1 MNKNFKRQKFR
12 FGFYLLA
19 VLALVSGALMNV
31 SAKQN
36 PPEQDISTLAKP
48 SAPEKVHQ
56 EIVKYEIKSGDTLST
71 VLSLQG
77 ITEDASQIINASKV
91 VYDFTKIKAGQMLKF
106 VFMEKGFATM
116 EYAVT
121 DNKVVTVEKTDDGF
135 KASENDIKYDIK
147 PTSVAGSID
156 SSLFVDASAA
166 GLQDKTIM
174 ELANVF
180 GWDIDFTADIRKGDS
195 FKVIYEQRS
204 LNGEAA
210 KPGKILGA
218 WFENQGQ
225 KYWAILYK
233 DSDGKEKYYDL
244 EGNSVARQFLKS
256 SLDYKYIS
264 TQYTNQRVNPV
275 TKKLDTHKAID
286 FAAPSGTPVV
296 AAADGTVVYSDW
308 KGGYGIDVE
317 IQHDNSYKTLNAHL
331 SRIAKGI
338 KNGVTVEQGQVIG
351 YVGSTGMSTGHHLH
365 FAMYKK
371 STPINPLTAQLPK
384 GEPVRESAKSDYYKA
399 RDQIKPLLE

>member
-1 MNKNFKRQKFR
+1 MVV
-12 FGFYLLA
+12 L
-19 VLALVSGALMNV
+19 VLASGALISV
-31 SAKQN
+31 YAKQN
-36 PPEQDISTLAKP
+36 PTEQNVSTAAET
-48 SAPEKVHQ
+48 SVPEKVNQ

-77 ITEDASQIINASKV
+77 ITEDASQIIAASKD
-91 VYDFTKIKAGQMLKF
+91 VYDFTKIKAGQILKF
-106 VFMEKGFATM
+106 VFVEKVFASM

-121 DNKVVTVEKTDDGF
+121 DNKVITVEKTDSGF
-135 KASENDIKYDIK
+135 EATKNDIKYDIK
-147 PTSVAGSID
+147 LITVAGSIN

-174 ELANVF
+174 ELADVF
-180 GWDIDFTADIRKGDS
+180 GWDIDFTADIRQGDS

-218 WFENQGQ
+218 WFENQDQ

-233 DSDGKEKYYDL
+233 DPDGKEKYYDL
-244 EGNSVARQFLKS
+244 EGNSLARQFLKS

-275 TKKLDTHKAID
+275 TKNIDTHKAID

-317 IQHDNSYKTLNAHL
+317 INHDNSYKTLNAHL
-331 SRIAKGI
+331 SKIAKGI
-338 KNGVTVEQGQVIG
+338 KNGVSVEQGQVIG
-351 YVGSTGMSTGHHLH
+351 YVGSTGLSTGPHLH
-365 FAMYKK
+365 FAMYKGGT
-371 STPINPLTAQLPK
+371 SINPLTAQLPK
-384 GEPVRESAKSDYYKA
+384 GEPVKKEAKDDYYKT
-399 RDQIKPLLE
+399 RDQVKSLLK